1 MTSIAG
7 RPEADLRT
15 GDQRDQRR
23 HDALRRADMLRD
35 VASGLSRP
43 QKELPP
49 KYFYDRR
56 GSELFDEI
64 TRLPEY
70 YLTRSERALL
80 ECWST
85 SLMLSARPA
94 ALVELGAGSAEKTR
108 LLLDA
113 MLYAESGDLYV
124 PIDVSAEFLDETAAS
139 LRDEY
144 ATLGVEPLIAD
155 IADPLALPA
164 DLPAPALIAFLGS
177 TIGNFDPDGARRLL
191 RNVTDAMRPGDRFL
205 LGADLR
211 KDPAVIERAYNDA
224 RGVTAEFNLN
234 VLRVLDREL
243 GADFDPSR
251 FEHRAFYDRT
261 LHRIEMH
268 LVSTDDQRVTIPG
281 IGVVPFAGG
290 ESIRT
295 EISCKYD
302 RASLTDLLGT
312 GGLVT
317 ERWITDAGAT
327 YGLVLASLASDAPRS

>member
-1 MTSIAG
+1 MTSVAG
-7 RPEADLRT
+7 RPEADL
-15 GDQRDQRR
+15 DA
-23 HDALRRADMLRD
+23 ALRAADAQHAAMLRD
-35 VASGLSRP
+35 VACGLARP

-70 YLTRSERALL
+70 YLTRTERALL

-85 SLMLSARPA
+85 SLMLSVRPG
-94 ALVELGAGSAEKTR
+94 ALVELGAGSADKTR

-124 PIDVSAEFLDETAAS
+124 PIDVSAEFLDDTAAR

-144 ATLGVEPLIAD
+144 PTLGVAPLVGDIAEPLE
-155 IADPLALPA
+155 LAP
-164 DLPAPALIAFLGS
+164 DLPSPAVIAFLGS
-177 TIGNFDPDGARRLL
+177 TIGNFDASGSRRLL
-191 RNVTDAMRPGDRFL
+191 RNVADAMRPGDRFL

-224 RGVTAEFNLN
+224 RGVTAEFNRN
-234 VLRVLDREL
+234 VLHVLNREL
-243 GADFDPSR
+243 AANFDLSR
-251 FEHRAFYDRT
+251 FEHRAFYDRS

-268 LVSTDDQRVTIPG
+268 LVSTTDQRVAIPG
-281 IGVVPFAGG
+281 VGDIAFAGG

-302 RASLTDLLGT
+302 RPTLTEMLGAA
-312 GGLVT
+312 GLVI
-317 ERWITDAGAT
+317 ERWISDATAT
-327 YGLVLASLASDAPRS
+327 YALVLASLPGDTRHA